1 MMMMTVLL
9 WYINLM
15 ILKMKDT
22 QVSYA
27 QLQCGPDGHRH
38 EASGRVSLRYTRI
51 YCIRG
56 CLIGISEQRGGSGP
70 RVA

>member
-1 MMMMTVLL
+1 MVPKGKKGGHL
-9 WYINLM
+9 WLDAEC
-15 ILKMKDT
+15 L
-22 QVSYA
+22 
-27 QLQCGPDGHRH
+27 DGAERRSLDDPRDCTI
-38 EASGRVSLRYTRI
+38 ELASGRVSLRYTRI